1 MTSDSDYDD
10 YEENIEYHADGNPP
24 SPSSDVGAVVGA
36 GSFVEPQEIDQVAE
50 SEEQVASRRS
60 LYLIGGIIL
69 LGAIVIAI
77 VLGVA
82 LGGNENNA
90 SAVKV
95 PNFPMTP
102 PTTLAP
108 TPGPTSQPTTGAP
121 VTPGPTTPAPITA
134 APTSTAPTAAPT
146 TTAPTSSAPV
156 TPQPI
161 TPQPVTPA
169 PVTSAPTTLAP
180 VFAPVPIP
188 GPPITAAPVAPST
201 SVAPTFLPITLAPTT
216 LPPTTPEPTTS
227 APITSPPS
235 QLPSLAPTTP
245 RPTSSIQAIL
255 TAVALEGGAEFNDPT
270 SYSSKSLSWLES
282 SSIQYDDLQ
291 LVQRYALGCI
301 YYATFGVTNPISDE
315 DETEWGDS
323 EGWVTDADECTWFGV
338 ACNADGLVDELR
350 LGNNNI
356 TGTFPNE
363 VILLAESLTV
373 FQIGENRVWNKDE
386 QVEFLGE
393 LVNLGKSQS
402 TKSVEWAR

>member
-1 MTSDSDYDD
+1 M
-10 YEENIEYHADGNPP
+10 
-24 SPSSDVGAVVGA
+24 
-36 GSFVEPQEIDQVAE
+36 
-50 SEEQVASRRS
+50 
-60 LYLIGGIIL
+60 
-69 LGAIVIAI
+69 
-77 VLGVA
+77 
-82 LGGNENNA
+82 
-90 SAVKV
+90 
-95 PNFPMTP
+95 
-102 PTTLAP
+102 
-108 TPGPTSQPTTGAP
+108 
-121 VTPGPTTPAPITA
+121 
-134 APTSTAPTAAPT
+134 
-146 TTAPTSSAPV
+146 
-156 TPQPI
+156 
-161 TPQPVTPA
+161 
-169 PVTSAPTTLAP
+169 
-180 VFAPVPIP
+180 
-188 GPPITAAPVAPST
+188 
-201 SVAPTFLPITLAPTT
+201 
-216 LPPTTPEPTTS
+216 
-227 APITSPPS
+227 
-235 QLPSLAPTTP
+235 
-245 RPTSSIQAIL
+245 
-255 TAVALEGGAEFNDPT
+255 
-270 SYSSKSLSWLES
+270 SWLES